1 MSDPCLEV
9 SDYVLEE
16 LAHIVGGSAT
26 ETISAS
32 VAGEVNAVFGIEL
45 TEREIAGADSLVALG
60 ALVQTALTSRSA
72 AGKADG
78 EPRPDPSADEEV
90 PLSGAQRRIWFM
102 QQFSPTSTVYNVPTR
117 LELTGPLVVEA
128 LHAALTDLLARHEIL
143 RTYYPARAGVPS
155 VAVRPA
161 GPADVS
167 RVDASTEAEVD
178 RLAEEQARLPFRL
191 ERDLPVRFVLV
202 RRAPDRHIL
211 ISTFQHIAV
220 DGLTLDLLGRE
231 LGALYS
237 RHAGPAPTPPP
248 ARQYAEFARADAAA
262 ARSEARRRAVA
273 ERAAQLSGL
282 PFPLVLPTDFPR
294 PRFPRFQGDAVAV
307 TLDESLTAGVR
318 GLARQQRV
326 TPFAVLL
333 AALAVVLRRA
343 AGRPDVVVGTP
354 AAGRL
359 LPECHDVVGCFI
371 NMVPVAVT
379 VPDGSTGAGVIAGA
393 AEAAWRAL
401 ERQDVPF
408 EDLMRTLTRRNV
420 QPLTVMLSY
429 QVSGPAIRFAGLAD
443 TTLTVSRPA
452 GTAKYDLSLYAVA
465 TGPALRLE
473 LEYDT
478 DLYAAETAAAILG
491 AFRAQLK
498 AFVADPAAAVDP
510 HGPSGF
516 DKSERVEF

>member
-1 MSDPCLEV
+1 M
-9 SDYVLEE
+9 LEE

-26 ETISAS
+26 GTISAS
-32 VAGEVNAVFGIEL
+32 VAGDVNAVFGIEL
-45 TEREIAGADSLVALG
+45 TEREIATADSLVALG
-60 ALVQTALTSRSA
+60 ALVQTALTRRFA

-78 EPRPDPSADEEV
+78 EPRPDPSADEDL

-102 QQFSPTSTVYNVPTR
+102 QQFSPSSTVYNVPTR

-143 RTYYPARAGVPS
+143 RTYYPARSGVPS

-178 RLAEEQARLPFRL
+178 RLAEEQARIPFRL
-191 ERDLPVRFVLV
+191 ERDLSVRFVLV

-211 ISTFQHIAV
+211 IGTFQHIAV

-237 RHAGPAPTPPP
+237 RHAGSGAAPTPPP

-262 ARSEARRRAVA
+262 ATSEARRRAVA

-307 TLDESLTAGVR
+307 ALDESLTAGVR

-359 LPECHDVVGCFI
+359 LPKWHDVAGCFI

-408 EDLMRTLTRRNV
+408 EDLMRTITRRNV

-429 QVSGPAIRFAGLAD
+429 QVSGPPVRFAGLAD

-478 DLYAAETAAAILG
+478 DLYAAETATAILG

-498 AFVADPAAAVDP
+498 AFVADPAAVVDL

-516 DKSERVEF
+516 DKPECVEF